1 MIKCCPVLL
10 VRQALQQLTSK
21 HPGMYNSNGPTMMC
35 CLMALLACRPSS
47 TPPTKMCTVSCCT
60 KREAMALTSLG
71 QVALKNNVWRFG
83 GTMATIREICGNT
96 GRRRQ
101 PMICRNDQAVCSF
114 GLSKNP
120 S

>member
-1 MIKCCPVLL
+1 MMKCCPMML
-10 VRQALQQLTSK
+10 VCQALQRLTSK
-21 HPGMYNSNGPTMMC
+21 HPGMYDSNVLTMMC

-71 QVALKNNVWRFG
+71 QVALKNSVWRLG
-83 GTMATIREICGNT
+83 GTMATMREICSST

-101 PMICRNDQAVCSF
+101 PMTSRGSLKSTPIW
-114 GLSKNP
+114 LSRIL